1 MINRVL
7 IRIKA
12 VQILYSFILVE
23 KHFMLESQPTAP
35 TKEKRFAYALYL
47 DMLYLFTRIAAH
59 VSRRGGDYP
68 LADTRFIKKL
78 QSDDKIKALDAKYR
92 VESFPF
98 ASAVAPLTE
107 KIKDS
112 ALYKNWL
119 KENSDPLKIRDGI
132 WQNLFNIIIMQD
144 DRLKEL
150 IACRQNYTLRGED
163 RMVDMMTVS
172 FENFLSSQDNE
183 QEALSALA
191 LSLNRARE
199 LYMRLLTL
207 PVELTKL
214 RKYELDERSRRYLAT
229 PEDLNPNLRFVE
241 NKLIPLLES
250 NEDIRNYVKNE
261 KLGWSEE
268 DRGMLS
274 AVLKAIVESDIY
286 KEYMKLPETNLHV
299 DTDLWRNLLRHVVF
313 RNEDFLEYM
322 ENKSVFWNDD
332 LDIIGTFVIKTI
344 KRFDEDVARPVLEKF
359 KDEEDARFGSELVK
373 LVLKNKDIYRGY
385 LNEALDKSQWDSE
398 RLAFMDVIIMITAL
412 AEILNFPKIPLNA
425 SINEYIEIAK
435 SYSSV
440 KSGQF
445 VNGMLAT
452 VLRNL
457 RERNILLGK

>member
-23 KHFMLESQPTAP
+23 KQFMLESQPSSP

-47 DMLYLFTRIAAH
+47 DMLYLFTRIAAN

-78 QSDDKIKALDAKYR
+78 QSDDKIKALDARYR
-92 VESFPF
+92 VESFQF
-98 ASAVAPLTE
+98 ASAVEPLAE

-119 KENSDPLKIRDGI
+119 KENSDPLSMRDGI
-132 WQNLFNIIIMQD
+132 WQNLFKIIIMQD
-144 DRLKEL
+144 ERVKEL

-163 RMVDMMTVS
+163 RMVDMMTVT

-183 QEALSALA
+183 QEALSALS

-214 RKYELDERSRRYLAT
+214 RKYELDERSKRYLAT

-250 NEDIRNYVKNE
+250 NEDIQNYVKNE
-261 KLGWSEE
+261 KLGWSQE
-268 DRGMLS
+268 DRTMLS
-274 AVLKAIVESDIY
+274 ALLKAIVESDIY
-286 KEYMKLPETNLHV
+286 REYMKLPETDLHV

-359 KDEEDARFGSELVK
+359 KDEEDARFGSDLIK
-373 LVLKNKDIYRGY
+373 LVLKHKDLYRGY
-385 LNEALDKSQWDSE
+385 LDEVLDRSQWDSE

-445 VNGMLAT
+445 VNGMLAN
-452 VLRNL
+452 VIRNL
-457 RERNILLGK
+457 RERNILIGK